1 VDNDQEDRLCD
12 FEFSLAFGGKIL
24 LHNTNLRLVRGKRYG
39 IMGKNGVG
47 KTTLMTNIGS
57 GNIDGLPPS
66 LRTIYVQHDDHSYV
80 SPDLSILDEL
90 MSYPMLL
97 STVEEAIATL
107 TEIGFTADMLA
118 SSRLTL
124 SGGWKMKLLIVRAIL
139 SKADILLLDEP
150 TNHLDTASV
159 QWLVQYLRSQAHVT
173 CLIVSHD
180 PQFLDQVITD
190 VIHYEQRQLVYY
202 PGSLKDFVAL
212 HPEAQYYYELETST
226 MKFAFPNPE
235 RLDGVNSLTRAIMK
249 MDNAT
254 FTYPGCSK
262 PSLTDCSVKLTLGSR
277 VGVTGVNGA
286 GKSTLIKLLVQ
297 EITPD
302 KNGECLPR

>member
-1 VDNDQEDRLCD
+1 
-12 FEFSLAFGGKIL
+12 
-24 LHNTNLRLVRGKRYG
+24 
-39 IMGKNGVG
+39 
-47 KTTLMTNIGS
+47 
-57 GNIDGLPPS
+57 
-66 LRTIYVQHDDHSYV
+66 
-80 SPDLSILDEL
+80 

-302 KNGECLPR
+302 KNGECLPSAVHHSSSLTVLPFLPSSLSFCC

>member
-1 VDNDQEDRLCD
+1 
-12 FEFSLAFGGKIL
+12 
-24 LHNTNLRLVRGKRYG
+24 
-39 IMGKNGVG
+39 M
-47 KTTLMTNIGS
+47 
-57 GNIDGLPPS
+57 
-66 LRTIYVQHDDHSYV
+66 
-80 SPDLSILDEL
+80 LDEL

-97 STVEEAIATL
+97 ASADEAIATL
-107 TEIGFTADMLA
+107 TEVGFTEQMLS

-159 QWLVQYLRSQAHVT
+159 QWLVDYLRSQSHLT

-190 VIHYEQRQLVYY
+190 VIHYEQKQLVYY
-202 PGSLKDFVAL
+202 PGSLRDFVGL
-212 HPEAQYYYELETST
+212 HPEAKYYYELETTT
-226 MKFAFPNPE
+226 MKFVFPNPE

-254 FTYPGCSK
+254 YTYPGSSR
-262 PSLTDCSVKLTLGSR
+262 PSLSDCSVKLTLGSR

-297 EITPD
+297 EVSPD
-302 KNGECLPR
+302 VNGKIFFYFLSSHD